1 MNESAIVQEHII
13 LPITPNRPC
22 SSPDEDEK
30 FGEVLLRTHITIGLT
45 ENSLFS
51 EDLAHYDRTY
61 QNNQS
66 ISLHFLAHMHAV
78 SSIIQRHCLFNA
90 HVIEVGCGKGDFI
103 QLLEEQG
110 YSSITGFDAT
120 YEGSKPTIFNRYLS
134 KHDQINADFI
144 IARHML
150 DYLPRPHDYL
160 RMLREINTNRSSL
173 IYIEVPCFDWIKTH
187 NAFFDITYE
196 RVNYFTSTALAALF
210 DGNVLESGTLF
221 GGQYIY
227 VVARLKHLSESFSVE
242 YDDAEKWRIEPYTSI
257 FPKVYQSI
265 FNCQEKLTG
274 GRRGFVWGAST
285 KGCLFLYHY
294 KNEVGSTASIPFVVD
309 INPEKVG
316 KFLPGTKIPIR
327 STADLFKEAKAV
339 DLLIVPNP
347 NYVDEIRQELV
358 AHGLG
363 EMEILCL

>member
-1 MNESAIVQEHII
+1 MSVERAVQDYIT

-22 SSPDEDEK
+22 SSPNEDEK
-30 FGEVLLRTHITIGLT
+30 FGAVLLRTHLTLGLT

-51 EDLAHYDRTY
+51 SGVANYDATY

-66 ISLHFLAHMHAV
+66 ISPRFLAHMHV
-78 SSIIQRHCLFNA
+78 VGSIIQRHCPLDA
-90 HVIEVGCGKGDFI
+90 QIVEVGCGKGDFI
-103 QLLEEQG
+103 QLLGERG
-110 YSSITGFDAT
+110 YSQLTGFDAT
-120 YEGSKPTIFNRYLS
+120 YEGSQPNIYNRYLS
-134 KHDQINADFI
+134 KHDQINADLI

-160 RMLREINTNRSSL
+160 RMLREINTKSSPL

-210 DGNVLESGTLF
+210 DGNILESGTLF

-227 VVARLKHLSESFSVE
+227 VIAHLKHLSESFSVT
-242 YDDAEKWRIEPYTSI
+242 YDDAEKWRVESYTAL
-257 FPKVYQSI
+257 FPQVYQSI
-265 FNCQEKLTG
+265 FNCQEKLKE

-294 KNEVGSTASIPFVVD
+294 RDKVGSTSSIPFVID

-327 STADLFKEAKAV
+327 STTDLFKEAKAV

-358 AHGLG
+358 VHGLG
-363 EMEILCL
+363 AMEILCL